1 MLLLILFDNFYI
13 MYLVE
18 VKFMNLI
25 NFLESKIKE
34 IIESLGYKDEVVLN
48 VSNRPDLGDYQYNGC
63 MKLSGIY
70 KDNPRNIAERIVSEL
85 EKTDYFTNINI
96 AGPGFINVTLND
108 KILIKYVNEVIN
120 DFNINTYKESESKT
134 IFLDYGGA
142 NVAKALHSGH
152 LRSPNIGEAI
162 KRLCE
167 AVGHKTI
174 SDVHLGDWGRPM
186 GLVILELQKR
196 MPNLPFFD
204 PNFNGEYPACPVTID
219 ELNEIYPCASS
230 KAKEDES
237 YLNEA
242 REMTVRL
249 QRKEKGIYDLFKT
262 ILEISIKDIKEIYD
276 KLNATFDL
284 WEGEK
289 DADPYIPEMLDYLIN
304 NNHTEISDGA
314 RIIDVREDSDKKE
327 MPPVILIK
335 SDGGVL
341 YDSTELA
348 TLYSRVKRYDLDSVI
363 YFTDIRQELHFTQA
377 FRAAYKT
384 NLVNK
389 DIDLEWYGFGTMN
402 GPDGKPFKTR
412 DGSVMSLRGLIDIV
426 KNETRKIIKDNIKE
440 EDKEELS
447 ETLAIAAIKYADLL
461 PNRSTDYLFDPIK
474 FSDINGKTGPYLL
487 YSTVRMNSLLN
498 KAKDN
503 NISNDK
509 YYSINTKEEREI
521 IMNLLN
527 LRSVLEKSY
536 KSRTLNEIC
545 EYLYRLTNSYNAFY
559 SNHEVLSEKEEKVK
573 ESYIALTKLVHDTNK
588 YLLNILAITVP
599 DKI

>member
-1 MLLLILFDNFYI
+1 
-13 MYLVE
+13 
-18 VKFMNLI
+18 MNLI
-25 NFLESKIKE
+25 KFLSIEIEKILNK
-34 IIESLGYKDEVVLN
+34 LDYKDNVILN
-48 VSNRPDLGDYQYNGC
+48 VSNRPELGDYQYNGC
-63 MKLSGIY
+63 MKLAGIY
-70 KDNPRNIAERIVSEL
+70 KKRPDSIAKEIVEEL
-85 EKTDYFTNINI
+85 NKTNFFSNINI
-96 AGPGFINVTLND
+96 AGPGFINLTIKDEVLINYIND
-108 KILIKYVNEVIN
+108 VIS
-120 DFNINTYKESESKT
+120 DFNINTYKEENPKT

-152 LRSPNIGEAI
+152 LRSPNIGEAV

-186 GLVILELQKR
+186 GLILLEIKKR
-196 MPNLPFFD
+196 MPDLVFFD
-204 PNFNGEYPACPVTID
+204 PDFEGNYPSCPVSLD
-219 ELNEIYPCASS
+219 ELNEIYPCASA
-230 KAKEDES
+230 KAKEDEN

-249 QRKEKGIYDLFKT
+249 QNKEKGIYDLWKT
-262 ILEISIKDIKEIYD
+262 FLTISIEDIKEVYD

-304 NNHTEISDGA
+304 NNHTEISNGA
-314 RIIDVREDSDKKE
+314 TIIDVKEDTDKKE

-348 TLYSRVKRYDLDSVI
+348 TLYSRVKRYELDSII
-363 YFTDIRQELHFTQA
+363 YFTDIRQELHFVQA

-384 NLVNK
+384 NLVNEN
-389 DIDLEWYGFGTMN
+389 IALEWYGFGTMN

-412 DGSVMSLRGLIDIV
+412 DGGVMTLRGLIDLV

-440 EDKEELS
+440 EDKDDLA
-447 ETLAIAAIKYADLL
+447 ETLAISAIKYADLL
-461 PNRSTDYLFDPIK
+461 PNRTTDYLFDPIK

-487 YSTVRMNSLLN
+487 YSTVRMKSLLN
-498 KAKDN
+498 KAE
-503 NISNDK
+503 NINCNVYNMIS
-509 YYSINTKEEREI
+509 TKEEREI
-521 IMNLLN
+521 ILNILN
-527 LRSVLEKSY
+527 LSNVIEKSY

-545 EYLYRLTNSYNAFY
+545 EYLYKLTNSYNAFY
-559 SNHEVLSEKEEKVK
+559 SNHEVLTETDILKK
-573 ESYIALTKLVHDTNK
+573 ESYIALTKLVHDTNN

>member
-1 MLLLILFDNFYI
+1 
-13 MYLVE
+13 
-18 VKFMNLI
+18 MNLI
-25 NFLESKIKE
+25 NFLEKELNNILIK
-34 IIESLGYKDEVVLN
+34 LGYDDNVILN

-63 MKLSGIY
+63 MKLAGIT
-70 KDNPRNIAERIVSEL
+70 KKNPRSIAEEIVSEL
-85 EKTDYFTNINI
+85 EATGYFSNINI
-96 AGPGFINVTLND
+96 AGPGFINLTINDDTLV
-108 KILIKYVNEVIN
+108 KYVNKIIN
-120 DFNINTYKESESKT
+120 DFDVNTYKDENKKT

-186 GLVILELQKR
+186 GLIILEIQKR
-196 MPNLPFFD
+196 MPDLLFFD
-204 PNFNGEYPACPVTID
+204 PTYEGEYPECPVTVD

-230 KAKEDES
+230 KAKEDEN

-242 REMTVRL
+242 RLMTVRL
-249 QRKEKGIYDLFKT
+249 QNKEKGIYDLWKSF
-262 ILEISIKDIKEIYD
+262 LEISVNDIKEVYD

-304 NNHTEISDGA
+304 NNHTEISNGA
-314 RIIDVREDSDKKE
+314 TIIDVKEDTDKKE

-341 YDSTELA
+341 YDTTELA
-348 TLYSRVKRYDLDSVI
+348 TLYSRVKRFKADSYF
-363 YFTDIRQELHFTQA
+363 YFTDIRQELHFVQA

-384 NLVNK
+384 
-389 DIDLEWYGFGTMN
+389 DIVPKNVDLEWFGFGTMN

-412 DGSVMSLRGLIDIV
+412 DGGVMTLRGLIDIV
-426 KNETRKIIKDNIKE
+426 KNETIKIIKDNIKE
-440 EDKEELS
+440 DDKEKLA

-487 YSTVRMNSLLN
+487 YSTVRMNSLLK
-498 KAKDN
+498 KASDN
-503 NISNDK
+503 NIDNKK
-509 YYSINTKEEREI
+509 YYKINTKEERDI

-527 LRSVLEKSY
+527 LSNILEKSF

-545 EYLYRLTNSYNAFY
+545 EYLYRLTNSFNAFY
-559 SNHEVLSEKEEKVK
+559 SNHEVITESDKEKQ
-573 ESYIALTKLVHDTNK
+573 ESYIALTKLVYDTNK
-588 YLLNILAITVP
+588 YLLDILAITVP

>member
-1 MLLLILFDNFYI
+1 
-13 MYLVE
+13 
-18 VKFMNLI
+18 MNLI
-25 NFLESKIKE
+25 HFLEKE
-34 IIESLGYKDEVVLN
+34 FENILKELGYTDTVVLN
-48 VSNRPDLGDYQYNGC
+48 VSNRPELGDYQYNGC
-63 MKLSGIY
+63 MKLAGIY
-70 KDNPRNIAERIVSEL
+70 HEKPIDIANKIIKEL
-85 EKTDYFTNINI
+85 DETNYFSNVNI
-96 AGPGFINVTLND
+96 AGPGFINLKLND
-108 KILIKYVNEVIN
+108 ELLVKYINEVIE
-120 DFNINTYKESESKT
+120 DFNINTYKENKKKT

-142 NVAKALHSGH
+142 NVAKSLHSGH

-186 GLVILELQKR
+186 GLILLELQKR
-196 MPNLPFFD
+196 MPELPFFD
-204 PNFNGEYPACPVTID
+204 SNFTGQYPECPVTID
-219 ELNEIYPCASS
+219 ELNEIYPTASS
-230 KAKEDES
+230 KAKEDPI

-242 REMTVRL
+242 RLMTVRL
-249 QRKEKGIYDLFKT
+249 QNKEKGIYDLWKSFLK
-262 ILEISIKDIKEIYD
+262 ISIDDIKDVYD

-289 DADPYIPEMLDYLIN
+289 DADLYIKEMLDYLIN
-304 NNHTEISDGA
+304 NNHTEISEGA
-314 RIIDVREDSDKKE
+314 RIIDVKEETDKKE

-341 YDSTELA
+341 YDTTELA
-348 TLYSRVKRYDLDSVI
+348 TLYSREKRFDVDSYI
-363 YFTDIRQELHFTQA
+363 YLTDIRQELHFVQA
-377 FRAAYKT
+377 FRAAKKT
-384 NLVNK
+384 GLVKENV
-389 DIDLEWYGFGTMN
+389 DLEWYGFGTMN

-412 DGSVMSLRGLIDIV
+412 DGGVMSLRGLIDIV
-426 KNETRKIIKDNIKE
+426 KEETRKIIKDNIKE
-440 EDKEELS
+440 EDKDSLA

-461 PNRSTDYLFDPIK
+461 PNRTTDYLFDPIK

-498 KAKDN
+498 KAKEN
-503 NISNDK
+503 NIKVNK
-509 YYSINTKEEREI
+509 YNKINTKEERDI

-527 LRSVLEKSY
+527 LSSVIEKSY

-559 SNHEVLSEKEEKVK
+559 SNHEVLTESEETVK